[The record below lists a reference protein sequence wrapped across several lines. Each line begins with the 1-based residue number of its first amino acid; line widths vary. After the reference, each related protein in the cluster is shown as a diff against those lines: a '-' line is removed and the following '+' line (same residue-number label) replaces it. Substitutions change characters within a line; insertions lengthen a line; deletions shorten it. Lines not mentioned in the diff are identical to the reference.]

1 MNYHQLSQ
9 EIFNLIE
16 SNFSESD
23 RSTFLSQSD
32 AYEIIC
38 IKKDTAY
45 EQQLPKNLSINK
57 LPQAN
62 EAVNYII
69 ISKNYNP

>member
-16 SNFSESD
+16 SNFSKSD
-23 RSTFLSQSD
+23 RNTFLSQLD

-38 IKKDTAY
+38 VKRIPLMSNNY
-45 EQQLPKNLSINK
+45 PKIYRL
-57 LPQAN
+57 
-62 EAVNYII
+62 
-69 ISKNYNP
+69 ISCLKQTKP